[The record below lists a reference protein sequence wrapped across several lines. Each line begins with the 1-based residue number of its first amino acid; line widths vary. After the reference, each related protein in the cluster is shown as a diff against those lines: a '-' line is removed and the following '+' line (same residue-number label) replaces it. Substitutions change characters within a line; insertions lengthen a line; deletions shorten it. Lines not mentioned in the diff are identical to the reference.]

1 MRRPLVLRAW
11 GLKQPGKMTL
21 EWMRKNAQK
30 GGKVTG
36 SCKRRGDSEHYRKM
50 AIKRWG
56 KPSLTELLEKS
67 VELEKQKR
75 SKA

>member
-1 MRRPLVLRAW
+1 MKPNKHASIMGR
-11 GLKQPGKMTL
+11 
-21 EWMRKNAQK
+21 K

-50 AIKRWG
+50 ALKRWG

-75 SKA
+75 RKVCGSDPQ